1 LDVGPQHKEV
11 IRNPAKNIYTK
22 MFTGVLFK
30 LARHAKNMD
39 SSQYHK
45 MGPGQARWT
54 IKQTLCFQN
63 VPKGKHI

>member
-1 LDVGPQHKEV
+1 
-11 IRNPAKNIYTK
+11 